1 MRLWDYRLFEYLP
14 DMQIRGQ
21 WSELNSI
28 FKNQNKHI
36 LINFVYK
43 YEKVDLLVYTQ
54 WLLQEMEK
62 RGFKFDLKNYY
73 EYFKDLD
80 QDDLDIHTAWITA
93 SKNPLFTD
101 DMRYDYLKICCWNL
115 YEKLIRGQKGFTEEA
130 KCFIYKICFGPNLGE

>member
-36 LINFVYK
+36 LINFVYE
-43 YEKVDLLVYTQ
+43 YEKVDLLIYTQ
-54 WLLQEMEK
+54 WFLQEMEK

-80 QDDLDIHTAWITA
+80 QDDVKDINTQWITA
-93 SKNPLFTD
+93 SGIFERHMN
-101 DMRYDYLKICCWNL
+101 REYLQICCWNL

-130 KCFIYKICFGPNLGE
+130 KWFIYKICFVPSKF